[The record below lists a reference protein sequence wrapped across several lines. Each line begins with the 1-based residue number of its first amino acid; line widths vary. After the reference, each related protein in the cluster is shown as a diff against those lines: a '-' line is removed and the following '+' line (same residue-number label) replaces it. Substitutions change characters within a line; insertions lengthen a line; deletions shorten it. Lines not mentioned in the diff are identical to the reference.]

1 MLIALHSLSQQH
13 NSHRLDNDTY
23 RFAFLHR
30 LRLTST
36 LPTSLI
42 NTKCSCGKDLDPE
55 CSSAMLDPSTLPL
68 GPVEHKPLDLL
79 NVIG

>member
-1 MLIALHSLSQQH
+1 MLLLFYKRASYLAVCIV
-13 NSHRLDNDTY
+13 
-23 RFAFLHR
+23 
-30 LRLTST
+30 
-36 LPTSLI
+36 
-42 NTKCSCGKDLDPE
+42 E